1 MIGKIY
7 LPDKKIREFAI
18 ERFKIEEMEMTE
30 VWSLSS
36 KDVRDVLSWKNK
48 NDKMF
53 LIFSD
58 VFVKEYSHDS
68 IPLTWLFLG
77 KS

>member
-1 MIGKIY
+1 MN
-7 LPDKKIREFAI
+7 
-18 ERFKIEEMEMTE
+18 E